1 MTGRGR
7 LFIVFLAAVGPLSTT
22 ACKKAIVETSRT
34 AYIVGPT
41 RDIMPVDRE
50 AETRLDV
57 DVLSASVMIATRLGN
72 KRLKFCSGTLV
83 EPTSAGG
90 NFRVLSNHHCFAET
104 DAEDKAT
111 PKLLPEA
118 CSFTKVYFGY
128 LPGKTQNAFVSGCE
142 AGSLRT
148 NFDGDLS
155 VFTLSVNPPPKHKP
169 LALYE
174 GEGVG
179 VGRSA
184 LIVHYPDVEERME
197 APPEG
202 GAKLPTA
209 AVTLDDCKV
218 LGEFDV
224 SEWKL
229 DRTLPFGLRHSCDL
243 IHGSS
248 GSGLI
253 DVQTGAL
260 LGVNWGGI
268 KISYADDLR
277 TDNVAT
283 KASYV
288 AAFLANRVEA
298 EVAAAETRREAD
310 AVAATKSRGEVD
322 DKSRSV
328 ADSLKAS
335 CGVAGVSSGRGAA
348 LLLGLALLTPFLA
361 LTPALALARRRGR
374 K

>member
-7 LFIVFLAAVGPLSTT
+7 LFIVSLAAIGLLSPT

-83 EPTSAGG
+83 EPASAGG
-90 NFRVLSNHHCFAET
+90 NYRVLSNHHCFAET

-118 CSFTKVYFGY
+118 CTFTKVYFGY
-128 LPGKTQNAFVSGCE
+128 LPGKTKNAFVSGCE
-142 AGSLRT
+142 AGTLRT

-155 VFTLSVNPPPKHKP
+155 VFTLSVNPPVKHKP

-174 GEGVG
+174 GSDAGA
-179 VGRSA
+179 GRSA

-197 APPEG
+197 VPPEG
-202 GAKLPTA
+202 GTKLPTA

-229 DRTLPFGLRHSCDL
+229 DRTLPFSLRHSCDL

-288 AAFLANRVEA
+288 AAFLANKVEA
-298 EVAAAETRREAD
+298 EVAAVETRREAD
-310 AVAATKSRGEVD
+310 AVAATKGRGEVD

-328 ADSLKAS
+328 ADSLKS
-335 CGVAGVSSGRGAA
+335 GCGVAGVSSGRGAA
-348 LLLGLALLTPFLA
+348 LLLLLALLAPFLT
-361 LTPALALARRRGR
+361 LTPALALARRRAR